1 MIRFASTIVVTA
13 FSLITYAAPAVLF
26 ADDSTPLG
34 AEVKSSEPIET
45 SEGKRVESLPE
56 VVVEGRGED
65 LLEIA
70 ESASVGRIGQ
80 AEFES
85 RPLLRPGELLLSL
98 IHICEIATAAEQ
110 ERTYHFRYCVD
121 GRLYS
126 ASGVSATR
134 EAD

>member
-1 MIRFASTIVVTA
+1 MKRNARTILVTA
-13 FSLITYAAPAVLF
+13 ISLLTCATPAELYAV
-26 ADDSTPLG
+26 DDTLPG
-34 AEVKSSEPIET
+34 AEGTTSEPIET

-85 RPLLRPGELLLSL
+85 RPLLRPGELLEAVPGVIVTQHSGSGK
-98 IHICEIATAAEQ
+98 AEQ
-110 ERTYHFRYCVD
+110 RH
-121 GRLYS
+121 G
-126 ASGVSATR
+126 
-134 EAD
+134 